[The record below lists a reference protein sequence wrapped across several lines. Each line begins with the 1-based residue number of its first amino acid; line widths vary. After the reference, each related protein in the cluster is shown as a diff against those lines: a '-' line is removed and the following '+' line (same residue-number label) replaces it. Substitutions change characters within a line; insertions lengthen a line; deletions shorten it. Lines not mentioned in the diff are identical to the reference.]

1 MLSYKMELSE
11 LDFILINVV
20 SFSSGIFLGL
30 TICCRNKEVFLQ
42 RVASK
47 EKLPE
52 PSIIQCDAVPK
63 NDLSVIIR

>member
-52 PSIIQCDAVPK
+52 PIIQCDPVPK